1 MAVVETIERLNVFT
15 EPGTLIAELLNI
27 NASTKLSDLR
37 SILEKKTEKY
47 FGVNF
52 TFSKKGT
59 NFDEA
64 RIFSY
69 AIPACTKRRRRKCK
83 VLVHMMY

>member
-52 TFSKKGT
+52 TF
-59 NFDEA
+59 
-64 RIFSY
+64 
-69 AIPACTKRRRRKCK
+69 
-83 VLVHMMY
+83 